1 MGSELK
7 PVNPEIGMAIMVLC
21 LAVPGTAVLIVPF
34 PPLRVCL
41 YVVFVHK
48 LYAVQDEVRP
58 SDSTVQ
64 YRQSGRNPYQFLLAS
79 FDL

>member
-1 MGSELK
+1 MGSELIK
-7 PVNPEIGMAIMVLC
+7 SVNPEIGMTIMVLC

-48 LYAVQDEVRP
+48 LYAVQDEEVRP

-64 YRQSGRNPYQFLLAS
+64 YQQELVDLFLP
-79 FDL
+79 